1 MTVWRALCVLVLC
14 LAIACTPAVVP
25 LRDALPTDALR
36 VGIDAS
42 NPPFAFPNDGDD
54 PPYAGFEI
62 DLARALAIRL
72 DVPLIFVGLGFDGLY
87 DALAA
92 DRADVVIAAL
102 PIDPARLGAVNF
114 SLPYFNAGWVLVSA
128 DPTVRRM
135 DDLAGKRLAFEY
147 GAIGHA
153 LAIEWTRRIA
163 PFTLLPRANPTDA
176 LALVTSA
183 QADAAL
189 LDAVSARLIV
199 RDLDWGLSMS
209 VVKDSL
215 FAAATRADRRSVSAA
230 IDQAMQALLS
240 EGVIDALASRWFDE
254 K

>member
-1 MTVWRALCVLVLC
+1 M
-14 LAIACTPAVVP
+14 
-25 LRDALPTDALR
+25 
-36 VGIDAS
+36 
-42 NPPFAFPNDGDD
+42 
-54 PPYAGFEI
+54 
-62 DLARALAIRL
+62 
-72 DVPLIFVGLGFDGLY
+72 
-87 DALAA
+87 
-92 DRADVVIAAL
+92 
-102 PIDPARLGAVNF
+102 
-114 SLPYFNAGWVLVSA
+114 
-128 DPTVRRM
+128 
-135 DDLAGKRLAFEY
+135 AFEY